1 MASHWT
7 LSAAAQQ
14 LNTIR
19 QELKRFIYPTT
30 KEEGD
35 KSRRMLTVT
44 LTDFS
49 HISVPDKNL
58 HMTLEK
64 EFYAIR

>member
-1 MASHWT
+1 M
-7 LSAAAQQ
+7 
-14 LNTIR
+14 R
-19 QELKRFIYPTT
+19 QELKRFIYRT

-58 HMTLEK
+58 HMTLKK